1 MVSKFIL
8 GVVVG
13 IVVCTVGFS
22 GIARMFDN
30 GVNKVQAV
38 AKEASK

>member
-1 MVSKFIL
+1 MKNFLI

-13 IVVCTVGFS
+13 IVLTTVGFS

-30 GVNKVQAV
+30 GLNKVQEIS
-38 AKEASK
+38 KEAAK

>member
-1 MVSKFIL
+1 MKNFLI

-13 IVVCTVGFS
+13 IVLTTVGFS

-30 GVNKVQAV
+30 GVNKVQEIS
-38 AKEASK
+38 KEAAK